1 MLKKLINNLSLLKV
15 NIIFI
20 SILLIVWLICPEIL
34 TYRVLYNSISLR
46 DLVGI
51 FLVAMAIFQL
61 IELSGENE

>member
-1 MLKKLINNLSLLKV
+1 MV
-15 NIIFI
+15 FV